1 MVGINPMNGPRQPS
15 LRRQD
20 TAWLAHLELL
30 AELPYPAPVLMP
42 TVLAALRRGFNADFG
57 GFGLV
62 SGEHLQPVAY
72 WTERMTVPVLRA
84 LAAHLDEM
92 FTEFPLRQQLVSD
105 GEVVRQ
111 IQAMPGYEDHWHHRE
126 ILEPLGIRWAMCV
139 PVLDQ
144 QGGCD
149 GFLYLYRSAEG
160 GPFSDAE
167 QARLR
172 AARDRLQALHQHPKA
187 VPPPCPLRPAGT
199 AVLNLDQSGHMLAK
213 GRKAIELLYLCHD
226 ARMGMLDW
234 ATDDLTALPAPVRDM
249 VRTLLAGTTWPDVDR
264 CALDLDAGRF
274 DFRAERL
281 LSTGTGQPQVA
292 LTITHLEPTDITVA
306 RQLMDWPLSMQ
317 EKRILVATTRQP
329 SSQQLAEHLGVT
341 TSTLKSYINRLQAKL
356 GQPSRQAII
365 DRLLADASA
374 R

>member
-1 MVGINPMNGPRQPS
+1 MNGLRQPTT
-15 LRRQD
+15 RRRD
-20 TAWLAHLELL
+20 TAWLDHLELL

-42 TVLAALRRGFNADFG
+42 TVLAALRHGFRADFG

-72 WTERMTVPVLRA
+72 WTERMTVAVLRA
-84 LAAHLDEM
+84 LAAHMDDM
-92 FTEFPLRQQLVSD
+92 FTEFPLRQQLASD
-105 GEVVRQ
+105 GEVVRL

-126 ILEPLGIRWAMCV
+126 ILEPLGIRWAMGV
-139 PVLDQ
+139 PVFDE

-160 GPFSDAE
+160 GPFNDLE

-172 AARDRLQALHQHPKA
+172 AARDRLRALHRQPSE
-187 VPPPCPLRPAGT
+187 VLPPCALRPGST
-199 AVLNLDQSGHMLAK
+199 AVLSLDMSGRMLAK

-234 ATDDLTALPAPVRDM
+234 AADDLSALPAPVREM
-249 VRTLLAGTTWPDVDR
+249 VRPLLDGTPGPEVGR
-264 CALDLDAGRF
+264 CTLDLDAGRF

-281 LSTGTGQPQVA
+281 LTTGTQQTQVA

-306 RQLMDWPLSMQ
+306 RQLMDWPLSQQ
-317 EKRILVATTRQP
+317 EKRILVASTRQP

-356 GQPSRQAII
+356 GQPSRQAIV
-365 DRLLADASA
+365 DQLLAQASA
-374 R
+374 AHH